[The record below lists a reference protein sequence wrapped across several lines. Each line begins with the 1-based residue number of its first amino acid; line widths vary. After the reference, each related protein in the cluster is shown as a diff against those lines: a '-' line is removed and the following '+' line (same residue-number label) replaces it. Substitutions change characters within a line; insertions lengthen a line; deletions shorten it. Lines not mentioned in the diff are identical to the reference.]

1 MIVINM
7 AKKRNEEKREK
18 FIKIMLTTEEYKKI
32 DRYTKLEF
40 QNKSEFIRTA
50 IVNRIREI
58 DRSILPRKEDRMY
71 TRNQDGSKIRKELL
85 GEMRNTFKEHE
96 SKDYL
101 IKMDEKELK
110 ERKEALEKRK
120 EELEEEIEILKK
132 YNKKMEE
139 ER

>member
-1 MIVINM
+1 M
-7 AKKRNEEKREK
+7 AKKRNEEKRDK
-18 FIKIMLTTEEYKKI
+18 FIKIMLTKEEYKMI

-50 IVNRIREI
+50 IINRIREI
-58 DRSILPRKEDRMY
+58 NKSILPRKEDRIY
-71 TRNQDGSKIRKELL
+71 TRNQVGSKIRKELL

-101 IKMDEKELK
+101 ITLDDKELK
-110 ERKEALEKRK
+110 ERKKVLEKRK
-120 EELEEEIEILKK
+120 EELEEEIEIIKK
-132 YNKKMEE
+132 YNKKKEE

>member
-1 MIVINM
+1 M
-7 AKKRNEEKREK
+7 AKKRNEEKRDK

-32 DRYTKLEF
+32 ERYTKLEF

-71 TRNQDGSKIRKELL
+71 TRNQVGSKIRKELL
-85 GEMRNTFKEHE
+85 GEMLNTFKEHE

-101 IKMDEKELK
+101 VKMDEKELK
-110 ERKEALEKRK
+110 ERKEALENRK
-120 EELEEEIEILKK
+120 EALEEEIEIIKK
-132 YNKKMEE
+132 YNKKKEE

>member
-1 MIVINM
+1 M
-7 AKKRNEEKREK
+7 AKKRNEEKRDK
-18 FIKIMLTTEEYKKI
+18 FIKIMLTKEEYKKI

-40 QNKSEFIRTA
+40 QNKSEFIRAA
-50 IVNRIREI
+50 IINRIREI
-58 DRSILPRKEDRMY
+58 NRSILPRKEDRMY
-71 TRNQDGSKIRKELL
+71 TRNQGGSKIRKELL

-96 SKDYL
+96 SEDYL

-120 EELEEEIEILKK
+120 EALEEELEIITK
-132 YNKKMEE
+132 YNKKKEE

>member
-1 MIVINM
+1 M
-7 AKKRNEEKREK
+7 AKKRNEEKRDK

>member
-7 AKKRNEEKREK
+7 AKKRNDEKRDK
-18 FIKIMLTTEEYKKI
+18 FIKIMLTKEEYKKI

-50 IVNRIREI
+50 IINRIREI
-58 DRSILPRKEDRMY
+58 NKSILPRKEDRMY
-71 TRNQDGSKIRKELL
+71 TRNQVGSKIRKELL
-85 GEMRNTFKEHE
+85 GEMRNTFKEHT

-101 IKMDEKELK
+101 ITLDEKELK

-120 EELEEEIEILKK
+120 EELEEEIEIIKK
-132 YNKKMEE
+132 YNKKKEE
-139 ER
+139 EH

>member
-7 AKKRNEEKREK
+7 AKKRNEEKRDK

>member
-7 AKKRNEEKREK
+7 AKKRNEEKRDK

-50 IVNRIREI
+50 IINRIREI
-58 DRSILPRKEDRMY
+58 NRSILPRKEDRMY
-71 TRNQDGSKIRKELL
+71 TRNQVGSKIRKELL

-96 SKDYL
+96 SKDYF

-110 ERKEALEKRK
+110 ERKEELEKRK
-120 EELEEEIEILKK
+120 EELEEEIEIIKK
-132 YNKKMEE
+132 YNRKKEE

>member
-7 AKKRNEEKREK
+7 AKKRNEEKRDK
-18 FIKIMLTTEEYKKI
+18 FIKIMLTKEEYKKI

-40 QNKSEFIRTA
+40 QNKSEFIRAA
-50 IVNRIREI
+50 IINRIREI
-58 DRSILPRKEDRMY
+58 NRSILPRKEDRMY
-71 TRNQDGSKIRKELL
+71 TRNQGGSKIRKELL

-96 SKDYL
+96 SEDYL

-120 EELEEEIEILKK
+120 EALEEELEIITK
-132 YNKKMEE
+132 YNKKKEE